1 MSFSHLYYFKI
12 NILHAS
18 ILHNAGLQNKIYA
31 DQVAKYE
38 NLNKI
43 SSKWPPRE
51 TYHVPFIKHYIFCF
65 TTGYKIMISNHFQ
78 ITGDYIQKHQ

>member
-43 SSKWPPRE
+43 SSKWPP
-51 TYHVPFIKHYIFCF
+51 FCHLDF
-65 TTGYKIMISNHFQ
+65 FKRNISCALH
-78 ITGDYIQKHQ
+78 